1 MYSAAICEDNKISLE
16 YISSKIKIEFA
27 RLGCDLNIEN
37 YIDGLQLL
45 DSVES
50 GKTYDLL
57 FLDIAIPSL
66 NGIDLCK
73 KLKSLYEKSM
83 VIFISNKEELVF
95 QTFEVRAFRFIR
107 KNHFNREL
115 QKLAE
120 DILQELRKTNSD
132 SFQTFETRKG
142 DTYSFNLKSILYVE
156 AFGKQCCVVT
166 DRDKRFVK
174 YSFAD
179 FEKILVDYQFI
190 KVHRSYIINY
200 RFIYAIKNDYVI
212 LDNNQ
217 QIPISRKRLK
227 EVKSEYIKLIKGD

>member
-1 MYSAAICEDNKISLE
+1 MYSAAICEDNKLSLE
-16 YISSKIKIEFA
+16 YISSKIKNEFI
-27 RLGCDLNIEN
+27 RLGCNLDIEN

-73 KLKSLYEKSM
+73 KLKSLYDKSM
-83 VIFISNKEELVF
+83 VIFISNKEDLVF
-95 QTFEVRAFRFIR
+95 QTFEVRVFRFVR
-107 KNHFNREL
+107 KNHFNKEL
-115 QKLAE
+115 QKMAE
-120 DILQELRKTNSD
+120 DILLELRKSD
-132 SFQTFETRKG
+132 GDSVQTFETRKG
-142 DTYSFNLKSILYVE
+142 DTYSFNLKGILYVE

-166 DRDKRFVK
+166 DKDKKFVK
-174 YSFAD
+174 YSFTD
-179 FEKILVDYQFI
+179 FEKLLADYNFI

-200 RFIYAIKNDYVI
+200 RFIYAIKNDCVI
-212 LDNNQ
+212 LNNNQ

-227 EVKSEYIKLIKGD
+227 DVKSEYIKLIKGD